1 MPNRAELQLHV
12 NRYRQRAVRTASQKT
27 VADDETW
34 GEERERERASCSC
47 EQRPQELYNF
57 HKRTHRTLLNLK
69 SIIILNLILYHTI
82 RHLQHMNEPKKKTT
96 KTKKTTH
103 TVKRTEEKQQ
113 RTQTRL
119 LSVARLQ
126 LNVSTLKESR
136 RHDSIA
142 RTCCCNATQRSRCLI
157 SHLNFFF
164 AYAQCAWKL
173 LVLLLLLLLLQY
185 FRRFFFM
192 FCSFSTDFSFFAR
205 FLYSTLQ
212 HVMPTVRSS
221 SFRPNNRFTY
231 YCCFLFAILVF
242 FASCLIPSVDRCDGS
257 DREMERKSV
266 RE

>member
-1 MPNRAELQLHV
+1 M
-12 NRYRQRAVRTASQKT
+12 
-27 VADDETW
+27 
-34 GEERERERASCSC
+34 GRERERASCSC

-96 KTKKTTH
+96 KTKRTH
-103 TVKRTEEKQQ
+103 TVKRTGEKQQ

-119 LSVARLQ
+119 LSVARIQ

-164 AYAQCAWKL
+164 CIRTLCVEASCTFVAAATSSIFSEVFLCFAHFPLIFHSLLDFYIQLCSTSCQLCAL
-173 LVLLLLLLLLQY
+173 LHSAPTIDLLIIAA
-185 FRRFFFM
+185 F
-192 FCSFSTDFSFFAR
+192 
-205 FLYSTLQ
+205 YSQ
-212 HVMPTVRSS
+212 
-221 SFRPNNRFTY
+221 F
-231 YCCFLFAILVF
+231 VF
-242 FASCLIPSVDRCDGS
+242 FSASCLIPSVDRCDGS
-257 DREMERKSV
+257 DSEMERKSV
-266 RE
+266 REKEH